1 MKNDYYS
8 IACENLKFLQSSIR
22 LKEPFYN
29 NFAVLAQQIAEFLL
43 KSVAERV
50 CIEIEKLMQSHNLR
64 ALYQEIKKCDSM
76 YVLDKYKLSMLK
88 DFYFDAKY
96 PGDNFIEVDKETCN
110 DCLDIMY
117 GVLMQ
122 TNLFRERMELE
133 IQEFQIIKIT
143 DSDTM
148 ELF

>member
-43 KSVAERV
+43 KSVSERV

-88 DFYFDAKY
+88 DFYFDGKR
-96 PGDNFIEVDKETCN
+96 T
-110 DCLDIMY
+110 
-117 GVLMQ
+117 
-122 TNLFRERMELE
+122 
-133 IQEFQIIKIT
+133 IT
-143 DSDTM
+143 
-148 ELF
+148 